1 MGSVTQSIV
10 REPTITTEANQP
22 DPTVSDLADR
32 ARPAAAGRVADPRIA
47 ARLQPVVQAAGAIPA
62 ARWVALS
69 AADPPGLRNLAGSD
83 HRAVILDR
91 LQDVLGQGPSLDA
104 LAEGR
109 PVRCADLAVDRR
121 WPDFAPRAARF
132 GIVAVLAGASDP
144 ADDPRVS
151 VTCYAGRTDG
161 FDDGFDDS
169 AVAAVEALA
178 RLGATVLGD
187 DGMVERLRSTLRS
200 RDVIGQATGMLMQRF
215 AISSS
220 EAFRLLVDA
229 SQCTN
234 RKLSAIAEEFT
245 TTGRLP
251 RGIRPPGRRPG

>member
-1 MGSVTQSIV
+1 MHDGVSPQPIV
-10 REPTITTEANQP
+10 REPTITTEASQP

-47 ARLQPVVQAAGAIPA
+47 ARLEPVVQAAGAIPA
-62 ARWVALS
+62 ARWVAVS

-109 PVRCADLAVDRR
+109 PVRSADLAVDRR

-161 FDDGFDDS
+161 FDDD
-169 AVAAVEALA
+169 AAAAVEALA

-215 AISSS
+215 AISSD

-229 SQCTN
+229 SQRTN
-234 RKLSAIAEEFT
+234 RKLSAIAEELT